1 MWVGLTASHITKTK
15 TIKNSNNMK
24 IAFKNF
30 LMTLRRYK
38 VASLLNV
45 VGLTLAFVAFY
56 IIASQVWYTVTY
68 NGAFPNADR
77 IYLISPNFGG
87 NPNEMHWSP
96 NSPGNLAYVS
106 AEQFPDAEEVAS
118 TMPYPRINRVWVKR
132 NDYTFEPFN
141 DYVYYGTA
149 NVPSFF
155 GFECLAGDFS
165 QLKEPNTVAMSRSK
179 AKKLGVGVGDAIWF
193 EGGRLNDDGKPTTQ
207 QTIVAIYED
216 MPKNS
221 MFGHW
226 GIIQKTDGVY
236 TETNNN
242 WNYSNFVRM
251 REGADLD
258 TYIEIFKKG
267 YADWFLGMAQ
277 EWIAEDPEEEE
288 LIKKEIEN
296 GAHILA
302 TRMVRLDKLYY
313 TEFHDSGNFQTGK
326 KSTPIILGSIAFII
340 VLIAFINFINF
351 FFALVP
357 VRMRAVNICKV
368 FGASQWTLRWNFLF
382 EAIGLVLLAMGL
394 TLYLMVAIQDSFIM
408 NYSICSLALKDNIP
422 VIIMVVALMVLLAV
436 VAALYP
442 AFYITRFNASL
453 GVKGG
458 FAQSATGRRLRSAM
472 VSVQFTVAMI
482 LIIVTAVFWL
492 QYRYMIN
499 YDLGFDRENVVTFAS
514 WDLGTRYETV
524 VERLQQHPD
533 TEDVTAS
540 AANIMRCNQ
549 RWGREYEGKEY
560 VVRANPVRWN
570 FLSFFGFEVVEG
582 EGFTPSSGERKESV
596 MMQSM
601 HRDIGIPIGHKENYY
616 LTYVGVIKDI
626 RLTSLT
632 QNDECYHTFYCSTDD
647 SDRMSH
653 FYIRLRAGADVEAFA
668 DYVKRLSKELS
679 PASEEPELYFLEEWV
694 EGLYQQT
701 KKDMVLIGMF
711 AVLAIV
717 IALMGVF
724 GIVMFET
731 QHRRSEIAVRK
742 VYGATTAQMIQMLNL
757 RYVWIVLGCF
767 VVAAPIAW
775 YFTSRWLEQFANRI
789 ASPWWIYVVALVV
802 VLAVTVGLVTLRS
815 WRAATENPADV
826 VG

>member
-1 MWVGLTASHITKTK
+1 
-15 TIKNSNNMK
+15 MK

-30 LMTLRRYK
+30 LMTLKRYK

-45 VGLTLAFVAFY
+45 LGLTLAFVAFY
-56 IIASQVWYTVTY
+56 IIASQVWFSITY
-68 NGAFPNADR
+68 NGQFPNADR
-77 IYLISPNFGG
+77 TYLISPDFGG
-87 NPNEMHWSP
+87 GSDGETQWST
-96 NSPGNLAYVS
+96 NSPGNLAYVA

-118 TMPYPRINRVWVKR
+118 TMPYPRISRIWIKR
-132 NDYTFEPFN
+132 NEYTMEPFN
-141 DYVYYGTA
+141 EYVYQGTA

-155 GFECLAGDFS
+155 GFECLAGDYS
-165 QLKEPNTVAMSRSK
+165 QLKEPNTVAMARSK
-179 AKKLGVGVGDAIWF
+179 AEKFGVGVGDVIYF
-193 EGGRLNDDGKPTTQ
+193 EGGKYNDDGKPTVQ

-221 MFGHW
+221 MFSHW
-226 GIIQKTDGVY
+226 GIMQNDEGVY
-236 TETNNN
+236 TEGNNN

-251 REGADLD
+251 REGADLN

-267 YADWFLGMAQ
+267 YADWFLGMVQ
-277 EWIAEDPEEEE
+277 EWMAEAEEAADPEEIAMVKEE
-288 LIKKEIEN
+288 LES
-296 GAHILA
+296 GAQVLE
-302 TRMVRLDKLYY
+302 TRLVPLNDLYY
-313 TEFHDSGNFQTGK
+313 TEFYDSGNFRTGK

-340 VLIAFINFINF
+340 VLIAFINFVNF

-368 FGASQWTLRWNFLF
+368 FGASQGTLRWNFLF
-382 EAIGLVLLAMGL
+382 EAIGLVLLSMGL
-394 TLYLMVAIQDSFIM
+394 TFYLMIAIQESFITH
-408 NYSICSLALKDNIP
+408 YSICSLALGDNVA
-422 VIIMVVALMVLLAV
+422 VIIMMVALMVLLAV

-458 FAQSATGRRLRSAM
+458 FAQSATGRRLRSVM
-472 VSVQFTVAMI
+472 VGVQFTVAMI

-492 QYRYMIN
+492 QYRYMIK

-514 WDLGTRYETV
+514 WDLGTRSETV

-533 TEDVTAS
+533 AVDVTAS
-540 AANIMRCNQ
+540 AVNLFHCNQ
-549 RWGREYEGKEY
+549 MWGRMYEDKEY

-570 FLSFFGFEVVEG
+570 FLDFFGFDVVDG
-582 EGFTPSSGERKESV
+582 QGFTPSSAERNEIV
-596 MMQSM
+596 MMNRM
-601 HRDIGIPIGHKENYY
+601 HRDVGIPLGYKEGNQYP
-616 LTYVGVIKDI
+616 YVGIIKDI
-626 RLTSLT
+626 RLTSLA
-632 QNDECYHTFYCSTDD
+632 QEDEYYAFYCAEAD
-647 SDRMSH
+647 SRMSH
-653 FYIRLRAGADVEAFA
+653 FYIRLRAGADVKAFA
-668 DYVKRLSKELS
+668 EYVKNLSKELA
-679 PASEEPELYFLEEWV
+679 PAADEAELYYLEEWV

-742 VYGATTAQMIQMLNL
+742 VYGATTSQIVKMLNM
-757 RYVWIVLGCF
+757 RYVWIVGGCF
-767 VVAAPIAW
+767 VVAAPVAW
-775 YFTSRWLEQFANRI
+775 YITSRWLEQFANRI
-789 ASPWWIYVVALVV
+789 AQPWWLYIAALLI

-826 VG
+826 VKSN

>member
-1 MWVGLTASHITKTK
+1 
-15 TIKNSNNMK
+15 MK

-30 LMTLRRYK
+30 LMTLKRYK

-45 VGLTLAFVAFY
+45 LGLTLAFVAFY
-56 IIASQVWYTVTY
+56 IIASQVWYTLTY
-68 NGAFPNADR
+68 NSTLKDADST
-77 IYLISPNFGG
+77 YLISPNFGSD
-87 NPNEMHWSP
+87 NSDPQWSS
-96 NSPGNLAYVS
+96 NSPGNLAYEA

-118 TMPYPRINRVWVKR
+118 YSPYPGINRIWVKK
-132 NDYTFEPFN
+132 NDLHYDSFN
-141 DYVYYGTA
+141 DYVYQATP
-149 NVPSFF
+149 NIPDFF
-155 GFECLAGDFS
+155 GFECLAGSFAE
-165 QLKEPNTVAMSRSK
+165 LKNPNTVIMSRSEAEK
-179 AKKLGVGVGDAIWF
+179 LGLGVGDVIYF
-193 EGGRLNDDGKPTTQ
+193 EGGRHFDDGKPTVQ
-207 QTIVAIYED
+207 QTIVAIFED

-221 MFGHW
+221 LFGQW
-226 GIIQKTDGVY
+226 GIVQGDEGVH
-236 TETNNN
+236 TVGNNN
-242 WNYSNFVRM
+242 WNYLNFVRM
-251 REGADLD
+251 REGADLN

-288 LIKKEIEN
+288 LLKEEIEA

-302 TRMVRLDKLYY
+302 TRLVPVDEMYY
-313 TEFHDSGNFQTGK
+313 ADFHQASNFQTGK
-326 KSTPIILGSIAFII
+326 KSTPIILSSIAFII

-382 EAIGLVLLAMGL
+382 EAIGLVLLAMAL
-394 TLYLMVAIQDSFIM
+394 TFYLMIVIKDSFIT
-408 NYSICSLALKDNIP
+408 NYSICSLALSDNIP

-442 AFYITRFNASL
+442 AFYITRFNASM

-458 FAQSATGRRLRSAM
+458 FAQSATGRRLRSIM
-472 VSVQFTVAMI
+472 VGVQFTVAMI

-492 QYRYMIN
+492 QYRYMIK

-514 WDLGTRYETV
+514 WDLGTRSETV

-533 TEDVTAS
+533 AVDVTAS
-540 AANIMRCNQ
+540 AVNLFHCNQ
-549 RWGREYEGKEY
+549 MWGREYEGKEY

-570 FLSFFGFEVVEG
+570 FLDFFGFDVVDG
-582 EGFTPSSGERKESV
+582 NGFTPSSAERNEIV
-596 MMQSM
+596 MMSRM
-601 HRDIGIPIGHKENYY
+601 HRDVGIPLGYKEGAQYP
-616 LTYVGVIKDI
+616 YVGIIKDV
-626 RLTSLT
+626 RLTSLA
-632 QNDECYHTFYCSTDD
+632 QEDEYYAFYCAEAD
-647 SDRMSH
+647 SRMSH

-668 DYVKRLSKELS
+668 DYVKKLSKELA
-679 PASEEPELYFLEEWV
+679 PAADEAELYFLEEWV
-694 EGLYQQT
+694 ESLYAQT
-701 KKDMVLIGMF
+701 KKDMVLIGLF

-742 VYGATTAQMIQMLNL
+742 VYGATTRQIVEMLNM

-767 VVAAPIAW
+767 VVAAPVAW
-775 YFTSRWLEQFANRI
+775 YITSRWLESFANRI
-789 ASPWWIYVVALVV
+789 AQPWWLYIAALLV

-826 VG
+826 VKSN